1 MLLPNPLIVHLSSLN
16 SFINFGRTAITMGI
30 IKLSRTER
38 HRLSI
43 FITCLVIAAVFWLFF
58 ALSNKYIYQTYTKI
72 EYKNLPQNKAFY
84 PLQQDTISMQVE
96 GSGWQLLFSRI
107 PLTFPYIE
115 IDLHSLN
122 KQNYVVLSQ
131 QLSYINRQLESQRV
145 ISVAPDTLF
154 FDFSTRS
161 VKKVPVELLYNLEF
175 KKPYGISAPVRIFP
189 SEVTVSGPEGEI
201 SNIETWATDSLKLK
215 NLTGPVHQVVALS
228 PSSKANI
235 DTYPSRVEVEIPV
248 EEFTE
253 KVLEIPI
260 RVINNDRYDV
270 KLLPGR
276 IKLTVLA
283 SLSAYPQLTK
293 ESFEAVVDLEKWK
306 KKSYTQLP
314 IKLTH
319 VPPFCTV
326 VKQEPQA
333 VDFIIQE

>member
-1 MLLPNPLIVHLSSLN
+1 
-16 SFINFGRTAITMGI
+16 MGI

-38 HRLSI
+38 YRLSI
-43 FITCLVIAAVFWLFF
+43 FITCLVIAAVLWLFF

-72 EYKNLPQNKAFY
+72 EYKNLPQNKAFH

-107 PLTFPYIE
+107 PFASPYID
-115 IDLHSLN
+115 IDLSSLN
-122 KQNYVVLSQ
+122 KQNFVVLSQ
-131 QLSYINRQLESQRV
+131 QIGYINRQLESQRV
-145 ISVAPDTLF
+145 ISVAPDTLY

-161 VKKVPVELLYNLEF
+161 VKKVPVELLYDLEF
-175 KKPYGISAPVRIFP
+175 KKPYGISGQVKIFP
-189 SEVTVSGPEGEI
+189 SEVTVSGPKEEI
-201 SNIETWATDSLKLK
+201 NDIEVWFTDSLKLK
-215 NLTGPVHQVVALS
+215 NLTGPVRRVTALQ

-235 DTYPSRVEVEIPV
+235 DTYPNRVEVEIPV

-260 RVINNDRYDV
+260 RVVNNNHYDV

-283 SLSAYPQLTK
+283 SLSAYPQLNK
-293 ESFEAVVDLEKWK
+293 ESFEAVVDLKKWEDE
-306 KKSYTQLP
+306 SYTQLP
-314 IKLTH
+314 VMLTQ
-319 VPPFCTV
+319 VPPFCRV

-333 VDFIIQE
+333 VDFIIQK